1 MTKRG
6 TVFIFSAPSGA
17 GKTTIASRVAVEFPE
32 MHVGISHTTRKPR
45 GKERDG
51 EEYFFVS
58 EGGFAKMEGEDK
70 FLETANVHGNLY
82 GTSRDEVIP
91 YIENGT
97 DVVLDIDVQGAVKIK
112 EKIETVSI
120 FIIPP
125 GVDELARRLVKRET
139 DSDEDIKRR
148 IENSKEEVKEA
159 YNFDYLVVNTDLE
172 RAVDDVFNIIQS
184 ERKRVKRNTDLLEA
198 FLDEYNKR

>member
-17 GKTTIASRVAVEFPE
+17 GKTTIASRVAREFPDI
-32 MHVGISHTTRKPR
+32 HVGISNTTRKPR
-45 GKERDG
+45 GKERNG

-58 EGGFAKMEGEDK
+58 EGEFAKMEGEDK

-91 YIENGT
+91 YIKSGT

-120 FIIPP
+120 FILPP
-125 GVDELARRLVKRET
+125 SVDELVRRLVKRET
-139 DSDEDIKRR
+139 DSDENIKRR
-148 IENSKEEVKEA
+148 IANSKEEVKKA
-159 YNFDYLVVNTDLE
+159 YEFDYLVVNNDLE
-172 RAVDDVFNIIQS
+172 RAVHDVFEIIHS
-184 ERKRVKRNTDLLEA
+184 ERKRIERNSDLLDT
-198 FLDEYNKR
+198 FLDGYDKR